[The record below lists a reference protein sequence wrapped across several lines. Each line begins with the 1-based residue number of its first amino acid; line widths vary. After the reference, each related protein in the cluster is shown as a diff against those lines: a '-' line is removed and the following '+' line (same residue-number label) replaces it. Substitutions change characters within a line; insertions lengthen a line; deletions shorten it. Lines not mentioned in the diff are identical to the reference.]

1 MSIVKRI
8 RSAFQYEQASK
19 LYNGHQYEEALA
31 VLAKIDSTKEMMA
44 KTVLFR
50 ANIKYRMQAFLEAE
64 ELYSSF
70 IDRDSNQ
77 IKSEADRTY
86 LTQYSEFYRDS
97 ALRKM
102 GSAKKGNVNL
112 SELLSSARQASFLTR
127 SEFVPPTEM

>member
-1 MSIVKRI
+1 MSIIKRI

-19 LYNGHQYEEALA
+19 LYNGRQYEEALA
-31 VLAKIDSTKEMMA
+31 VLAKIDSTKEMLA

-64 ELYSSF
+64 ELYRSF
-70 IDRDSNQ
+70 IDQDSNQ

-102 GSAKKGNVNL
+102 GIASQGNVNL
-112 SELLSSARQASFLTR
+112 SELLSSARQASYLTR